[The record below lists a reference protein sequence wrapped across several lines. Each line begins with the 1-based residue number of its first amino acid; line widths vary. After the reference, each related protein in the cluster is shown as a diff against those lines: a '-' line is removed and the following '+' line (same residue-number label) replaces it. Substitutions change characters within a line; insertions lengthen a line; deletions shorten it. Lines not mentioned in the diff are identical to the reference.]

1 MVLIIII
8 GVSIDGLIFTPLERR
23 VRERWGLVS
32 S

>member
-1 MVLIIII
+1 LIITI
-8 GVSIDGLIFTPLERR
+8 GVAIDGLIFAPFERR